1 MRPSK
6 ETKRN
11 KGFKTAFRAGIVIV
25 LILSLLISW
34 IAVSVI
40 RAVDRRV
47 NPPQKTEQGGNWVEV
62 KDTVIVE
69 KVKQVFVRDTIYIR
83 PTPAPKSK
91 QEDPVAPKK
100 DTASR

>member
-6 ETKRN
+6 ESKRN

-25 LILSLLISW
+25 LALSFLISW

-40 RAVDRRV
+40 RAVERKV
-47 NPPQKTEQGGNWVEV
+47 NPPQKTEQGGNWIEV

-83 PTPAPKSK
+83 PTPVLKPK
-91 QEDPVAPKK
+91 QDDQVIPKK

>member
-6 ETKRN
+6 ESKRN

-40 RAVDRRV
+40 RAIEGGV
-47 NPPQKTEQGGNWVEV
+47 NPPQKTEQGGNWIEV
-62 KDTVIVE
+62 KDTVVVE
-69 KVKQVFVRDTIYIR
+69 KVKQVFVRDTIYVR
-83 PTPAPKSK
+83 PTPAPKPK
-91 QEDPVAPKK
+91 QEDPLVPKK